1 MPLATVLGPGPGS
14 QRYRS
19 SPHPNQSPNEM
30 SRGPGSDCF
39 GRGLYRYSVL
49 LFAMFNEA
57 RKLEQLFNSFK
68 FGADTFTDDPAAD
81 GNKVM

>member
-1 MPLATVLGPGPGS
+1 
-14 QRYRS
+14 
-19 SPHPNQSPNEM
+19 
-30 SRGPGSDCF
+30 
-39 GRGLYRYSVL
+39 
-49 LFAMFNEA
+49 MFNEA